1 MCRHHRLPD
10 SLKRCVTAVNTGEHD
25 PRRLRIVKGAILP
38 DTAAILAALDA
49 DEYYDYQ
56 PDGAPPITTGQYR
69 RIARA
74 IASLTTAAPDQPLSD
89 TPADAHTQGQ
99 IQILDEIRRIFA
111 ETISL
116 PTCEQ
121 ETPS

>member
-1 MCRHHRLPD
+1 M
-10 SLKRCVTAVNTGEHD
+10 TTGEPD
-25 PRRLRIVKGAILP
+25 PRRLHVVKGAVLP

-49 DEYYDYQ
+49 DEDYDYH
-56 PDGAPPITTGQYR
+56 PDGDPPITTGQYR
-69 RIARA
+69 RITRA
-74 IASLTTAAPDQPLSD
+74 VASLTTATPDQPLRD
-89 TPADAHTQGQ
+89 IPADAHTQGQ

-116 PTCEQ
+116 PTREQ

>member
-1 MCRHHRLPD
+1 M
-10 SLKRCVTAVNTGEHD
+10 TTGECD
-25 PRRLRIVKGAILP
+25 PQRLHIAKGAVLP
-38 DTAAILAALDA
+38 DTVAILAALDA
-49 DEYYDYQ
+49 DEDYDYH
-56 PDGAPPITTGQYR
+56 PDGDPPITTGQYR
-69 RIARA
+69 RITRA
-74 IASLTTAAPDQPLSD
+74 IASLATAMPDQPLSD

-116 PTCEQ
+116 PTCKQ

>member
-1 MCRHHRLPD
+1 MH
-10 SLKRCVTAVNTGEHD
+10 TGESD
-25 PRRLRIVKGAILP
+25 PRRLHIVKGAVLP

-49 DEYYDYQ
+49 DEDYDYH
-56 PDGAPPITTGQYR
+56 PNGEPPITTSQHR
-69 RIARA
+69 RITRA
-74 IASLTTAAPDQPLSD
+74 IASLAPTTPDPPLSD
-89 TPADAHTQGQ
+89 TPTDAHTQGQ
-99 IQILDEIRRIFA
+99 IQILDKIRRIFA

>member
-10 SLKRCVTAVNTGEHD
+10 SLKRCVTAVNTGEQD
-25 PRRLRIVKGAILP
+25 PRRLHVVKGAVLP
-38 DTAAILAALDA
+38 DTVAILAALDA
-49 DEYYDYQ
+49 DEYYDYH
-56 PDGAPPITTGQYR
+56 PVGDPPITTGQYR
-69 RIARA
+69 RITRA
-74 IASLTTAAPDQPLSD
+74 IARMATAPPDQPLSE

-111 ETISL
+111 ETVSL
-116 PTCEQ
+116 RTCEQ

>member
-1 MCRHHRLPD
+1 M
-10 SLKRCVTAVNTGEHD
+10 TTGEHD
-25 PRRLRIVKGAILP
+25 TRRLHIVKGAVLP

-49 DEYYDYQ
+49 DEDYDYH
-56 PDGAPPITTGQYR
+56 PDGEPPITTGQYR
-69 RIARA
+69 RITRA
-74 IASLTTAAPDQPLSD
+74 IASLATAMPDQPLRD

-116 PTCEQ
+116 PIREQ

>member
-1 MCRHHRLPD
+1 MI
-10 SLKRCVTAVNTGEHD
+10 TGEHD
-25 PRRLRIVKGAILP
+25 PRRLHIVKGAVLP

-49 DEYYDYQ
+49 DEDYDYH
-56 PDGAPPITTGQYR
+56 PDGEPPITTGQYR
-69 RIARA
+69 RITRA
-74 IASLTTAAPDQPLSD
+74 IASLATAMPDQPLSD

>member
-1 MCRHHRLPD
+1 M
-10 SLKRCVTAVNTGEHD
+10 NTGEHD
-25 PRRLRIVKGAILP
+25 PRRLRIVKGAALP

-49 DEYYDYQ
+49 DEDYDYR
-56 PDGAPPITTGQYR
+56 PDGDPPITTGQYR
-69 RIARA
+69 RITRA
-74 IASLTTAAPDQPLSD
+74 VASLVTVMPDQPFSD
-89 TPADAHTQGQ
+89 TPADAHTEGQ

-121 ETPS
+121 ETSS

>member
-1 MCRHHRLPD
+1 M
-10 SLKRCVTAVNTGEHD
+10 NTGEPD
-25 PRRLRIVKGAILP
+25 PRRPRIVKGTVLP
-38 DTAAILAALDA
+38 DTAAILTALDA
-49 DEYYDYQ
+49 DEYYDYH

-99 IQILDEIRRIFA
+99 GTVRSRV
-111 ETISL
+111 
-116 PTCEQ
+116 
-121 ETPS
+121 